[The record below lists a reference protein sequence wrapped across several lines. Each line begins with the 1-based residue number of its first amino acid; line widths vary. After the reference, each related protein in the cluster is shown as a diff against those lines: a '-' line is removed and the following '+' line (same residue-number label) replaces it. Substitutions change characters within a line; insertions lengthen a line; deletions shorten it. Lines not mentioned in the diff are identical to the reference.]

1 MQWLD
6 WVVLFGTLLFITLY
20 GIYKTRGSQ
29 SIESYLASDRSTPW
43 WAIGLSIM
51 ATQASAITF
60 LSTPGMG
67 FDSGLRF
74 VQFYFGLPLA
84 MLIVAYGFVPLFHRL
99 KVYTAYEFLEKRFD
113 LNTRFFTAA
122 LFLLQ
127 RGLAAGITIY
137 APSIILSA
145 ILGWPLNFNI
155 LLIGTLV
162 ILYTVSGG
170 TKAVTQT
177 HKQQMAVIFAG
188 LFVAFFILMYQISEQ
203 IPLSRAWEA
212 ASWSGKLSSIEWKFD
227 IEDRY
232 NVWSGILG
240 GTFLMLSYFGTDQS
254 QVQRYLGG
262 KSVKEIRTGLFFNAV
277 LKIPMQYFILFTG
290 VMVFVFYQLEKPPV
304 YFDDSVSLQL
314 QENNPVLW
322 EESKEAFNQN
332 WEAKKQALQNGER
345 NEFTSA
351 VQQER
356 SIRAGLAERA
366 RAEGAVVKV
375 RETDFVFIR
384 FVLDYLPVGVVGLL
398 LAMIFSAAMSSTAAE
413 LNALATTSVID
424 FYKRIRRPEIDD
436 HHDLRVSRVFTAF
449 WGVLA
454 ILFAMAASMFDNLVE
469 YVNILGSLFYG
480 TILGIFLV
488 AFYVKKVKGRAVL
501 IAGVI
506 TETFIIILYVFQ
518 EEVNALIGYNIAF
531 LWYNL
536 IACVMLVLIAF
547 LVQKLMISKDL
558 NGDHMLDQ
566 SDFG

>member
-1 MQWLD
+1 
-6 WVVLFGTLLFITLY
+6 
-20 GIYKTRGSQ
+20 
-29 SIESYLASDRSTPW
+29 
-43 WAIGLSIM
+43 M

-74 VQFYFGLPLA
+74 VQFYFGLPIA

-99 KVYTAYEFLEKRFD
+99 KVYTAYEFLENRFD

-188 LFVAFFILMYQISEQ
+188 LFVAFVILMYQIHEQ
-203 IPLSRAWEA
+203 IPLGRAWDA
-212 ASWSGKLSSIEWKFD
+212 ANWSGKLKSIDWKFD

-232 NVWSGILG
+232 NVWSGVLG

-262 KSVKEIRTGLFFNAV
+262 KSVREIRTGLFFNAV

-304 YFDDSVSLQL
+304 YFDDSVSIQL
-314 QENNPVLW
+314 RENNPELW
-322 EESKEAFNQN
+322 ESSQQKFNENWQQKKEA
-332 WEAKKQALQNGER
+332 LINGDKAAYAQRVAAER
-345 NEFTSA
+345 N
-351 VQQER
+351 
-356 SIRAGLAERA
+356 IRLGIAERA
-366 RAEGAVVKV
+366 REEGAVVKV

-424 FYKRIRRPEIDD
+424 FYKRIRKHEIDD
-436 HHDLRVSRVFTAF
+436 HHDLRVSKAFTAF

-488 AFYVKKVKGRAVL
+488 AFYVKIVKGRAVL
-501 IAGVI
+501 IAGII
-506 TETFIIILYVFQ
+506 TEVFIIILYVFQ

-536 IACVMLVLIAF
+536 IACVMLVLFALI
-547 LVQKLMISKDL
+547 VQKFVNKKDF
-558 NGDHMLDQ
+558 NDDHMLDLP
-566 SDFG
+566 DFG

>member
-1 MQWLD
+1 MN
-6 WVVLFGTLLFITLY
+6 
-20 GIYKTRGSQ
+20 
-29 SIESYLASDRSTPW
+29 
-43 WAIGLSIM
+43 
-51 ATQASAITF
+51 F
-60 LSTPGMG
+60 L
-67 FDSGLRF
+67 
-74 VQFYFGLPLA
+74 
-84 MLIVAYGFVPLFHRL
+84 
-99 KVYTAYEFLEKRFD
+99 KKRFD

-188 LFVAFFILMYQISEQ
+188 LFVAFFILMYQISEH

-212 ASWSGKLSSIEWKFD
+212 ASWSGKLTALEWKFD

-262 KSVKEIRTGLFFNAV
+262 KTVKEIRTGLFFNAV

-290 VMVFVFYQLEKPPV
+290 VMVFVFYQVEKPPV
-304 YFDDSVSLQL
+304 YFDDSVSIQL
-314 QENNPVLW
+314 QENNPDLW
-322 EESKEAFNQN
+322 ENSQNRFNENWQQKKEALILGEQAVYAQN
-332 WEAKKQALQNGER
+332 VIEER
-345 NEFTSA
+345 NI
-351 VQQER
+351 R
-356 SIRAGLAERA
+356 SGIAERA
-366 RAEGAVVKV
+366 REEGAVVKV

-424 FYKRIRRPEIDD
+424 FYKRIRRREKDD
-436 HHDLRVSRVFTAF
+436 HRDLRVSKAFTAF
-449 WGVLA
+449 WGILA
-454 ILFAMAASMFDNLVE
+454 ICFAMAASMFDNLVE

-488 AFYVKKVKGRAVL
+488 AFYFKKVKGRAVL
-501 IAGVI
+501 IAG
-506 TETFIIILYVFQ
+506 IIVELTIILLYVFQ
-518 EEVNALIGYNIAF
+518 DRVNELIGYKIAF

-536 IACVMLVLIAF
+536 IACVLLVLIA
-547 LVQKLMISKDL
+547 LLIQR
-558 NGDHMLDQ
+558 
-566 SDFG
+566 FGRKADGELKA